1 MTSCPATNTACEVLF
16 AQPGSSTFVSRSLGY
31 CEHVSFGYLDGT
43 QLHKAHCVC
52 RDHSVPD
59 GLAYVA
65 AYNAAMLPSSD
76 IQEVFKAVI
85 KERRPPKFS
94 KL

>member
-1 MTSCPATNTACEVLF
+1 M
-16 AQPGSSTFVSRSLGY
+16 
-31 CEHVSFGYLDGT
+31 
-43 QLHKAHCVC
+43 HCGC

-59 GLAYVA
+59 GLDYVA

-85 KERRPPKFS
+85 KERRRPRFS

>member
-1 MTSCPATNTACEVLF
+1 MPVLQVLLYCVALF
-16 AQPGSSTFVSRSLGY
+16 STEWHMQYGEDKLSRPGHLSGHSGMLP
-31 CEHVSFGYLDGT
+31 
-43 QLHKAHCVC
+43 C

-59 GLAYVA
+59 GLEYVA

-76 IQEVFKAVI
+76 IQEVFKAVV
-85 KERRPPKFS
+85 KERRAPTFS

>member
-1 MTSCPATNTACEVLF
+1 MNGAHGQLLAYFCQQDQILHS
-16 AQPGSSTFVSRSLGY
+16 
-31 CEHVSFGYLDGT
+31 CEHLESLLICERTGV
-43 QLHKAHCVC
+43 QMHCGC

-59 GLAYVA
+59 GLDYVA

-85 KERRPPKFS
+85 KERRRPRFS

>member
-1 MTSCPATNTACEVLF
+1 MPAQAVLSIVPLTYEHESACRRS
-16 AQPGSSTFVSRSLGY
+16 GSG
-31 CEHVSFGYLDGT
+31 LDNHLDEPWPL
-43 QLHKAHCVC
+43 QLLLLC

-59 GLAYVA
+59 GLDYVA

-76 IQEVFKAVI
+76 IQEVFKAVV
-85 KERRPPKFS
+85 KEHRMPTFS

>member
-1 MTSCPATNTACEVLF
+1 M
-16 AQPGSSTFVSRSLGY
+16 ST
-31 CEHVSFGYLDGT
+31 H
-43 QLHKAHCVC
+43 VC

-59 GLAYVA
+59 GLDYVA

-76 IQEVFKAVI
+76 IQEVFTAVV
-85 KERRPPKFS
+85 KERRRPTFS